1 MTVHHPLSTA
11 TSPHARYDSVDALR
25 GFAML
30 WMTVFHFCFD
40 LSHFGYW
47 PQSFRADPFWTLQRT
62 AIVSLFLFCAG
73 LGQAIALQQGQGW
86 VRFGRRW
93 LQIAGCAVLVTVSSW
108 VMFPQSFIY
117 FGVLHGM
124 AVMLLIA
131 RFTAGWGAWLWLA
144 GLIALALP
152 PLAGYLLAGAWAD
165 SAPMF
170 NGRALNWLG
179 LVSRKPFTEDY
190 VPVLPWL
197 SVLWW
202 GLAAGQWVL
211 ARRPGWL
218 HRALPRGLMPLATL
232 GRWSLSY
239 YMLHQPV
246 MIAMLMLVVWAMG
259 RG

>member
-124 AVMLLIA
+124 AVMLVVA
-131 RFTAGWGAWLWLA
+131 RCTAGWGHWLWLA
-144 GLIALALP
+144 GAIALALP
-152 PLAGYLLAGAWAD
+152 WCAKLLLSGVDAEYHLVGSGCGAVVAVPIGIVGAAGCAV
-165 SAPMF
+165 F
-170 NGRALNWLG
+170 
-179 LVSRKPFTEDY
+179 
-190 VPVLPWL
+190 
-197 SVLWW
+197 
-202 GLAAGQWVL
+202 LAATGISRAVESELLHGASASHDRWPDGAGLGAQEI
-211 ARRPGWL
+211 RPC
-218 HRALPRGLMPLATL
+218 
-232 GRWSLSY
+232 
-239 YMLHQPV
+239 
-246 MIAMLMLVVWAMG
+246 
-259 RG
+259 